1 MNFNSLI
8 PELTVSDIKATKD
21 FYVNIL
27 GFKIEYE
34 RPENNFAF
42 LSLEGNQIMFDQENG
57 NWDVGVLEYPFG
69 RGVNFEMTVSNVDK
83 LYAKIIDKGVIPFQT
98 IKESSYRSNDKYI
111 VQKEFLVQ
119 DPDGYLL
126 RFTDQNTVSQ
136 IRVCVYKCIL
146 VRVVLKIFEIGEGC
160 DETTFYFKTDPKEKE
175 HYLGYKPEYKKPYW
189 VGYCDIEN
197 GCEFL
202 TAKEM
207 FEAPIY
213 DGKSIKDR
221 WNEIVLC
228 TIGGCPVE
236 WR

>member
-8 PELTVSDIKATKD
+8 PELTVSDIKVTKD

-69 RGVNFEMTVSNVDK
+69 RGVNFEMTVSDVDK
-83 LYAKIIDKGVIPFQT
+83 LYDKIIDKGVIPFQT

-126 RFTDQNTVSQ
+126 RFTD
-136 IRVCVYKCIL
+136 
-146 VRVVLKIFEIGEGC
+146 
-160 DETTFYFKTDPKEKE
+160 
-175 HYLGYKPEYKKPYW
+175 
-189 VGYCDIEN
+189 
-197 GCEFL
+197 
-202 TAKEM
+202 
-207 FEAPIY
+207 
-213 DGKSIKDR
+213 
-221 WNEIVLC
+221 
-228 TIGGCPVE
+228 
-236 WR
+236 